1 MTTVM
6 NGLGRNRWVAALLVV
21 AIVVSTATLGAD
33 ERSRTAADER
43 IVRCE
48 SRNYRYRYC
57 RVDTENR
64 ASLVSQVSPLAR
76 CELGRTWGYDSR
88 GIWVDRGCAGE
99 FRVGRGGGGGG
110 AAAAAGAI
118 AGAAII
124 AAIIASKDHDNRK
137 DGVPSWAV
145 GTFRG
150 YDERERTE
158 LEVRIT
164 PSGSAEAF
172 ANGTRFTGRWEGE
185 RLDLSRFRFRVSRA
199 GNGFN
204 AVDESDSSHRIYFT
218 PGGSGWGQ

>member
-1 MTTVM
+1 MTALTKSR
-6 NGLGRNRWVAALLVV
+6 GVAAMLAGVL
-21 AIVVSTATLGAD
+21 AMPAAPLAGDRPDEGGAD
-33 ERSRTAADER
+33 ER
-43 IVRCE
+43 IIRCE
-48 SRNYRYRYC
+48 SRNYRYNYC

-76 CELGRTWGYDSR
+76 CELGRTWGYDNR
-88 GIWVDRGCAGE
+88 GVWVDRGCSGE
-99 FRVGRGGGGGG
+99 FRVGRGGSGGG

-124 AAIIASKDHDNRK
+124 AAIIASKDHDNHK

-150 YDERERTE
+150 YDDRERTDV
-158 LEVRIT
+158 EVRVS
-164 PSGSAEAF
+164 PSGSADGF
-172 ANGTRFTGRWEGE
+172 ANGTRFTGRWAGE
-185 RLDLSRFRFRVSRA
+185 RLEIARYRFRVSRA

-218 PGGSGWGQ
+218 PSGSGWGQ